1 MPEAFDD
8 KDREFVLNQARE
20 LGVRFIRMWF
30 TDILGFLKS
39 FAITIEELENALYD
53 AHLFDGAAIEGFARI
68 EESDMFAHPDPTTF
82 CVLPW
87 RPQDGGAVARMFCDI
102 KAPDGRPYESDPR
115 FILRRALESAA
126 RKGFTFYAGVEY
138 EHYYFKSPEPPI
150 ETLDQGGYFDLTPL
164 DIASDLRRETVLNL
178 EKMGIG
184 VEYSHHE
191 VGPSQHEI
199 DLRYGDALA
208 MADNAMTYRLVV
220 KEVAMRHGVYAT
232 FMPKPISES
241 NGNGMHTHLSL
252 FQGSKN
258 AFHDQ
263 QKPGGLSDTCRAFI
277 AGLLKYAPEMT
288 LVLNQWVNSY
298 KRLAPGF
305 EAPVYLTWAH
315 KSRSDLIRIPSTRKG
330 GESDTRVELRSPD
343 AACNPYLAFACMLA
357 AGLAGIEEGLPPV
370 PPVEENVFEMNEKKR
385 QDLGIRSLPGNLY
398 EATKLAEE
406 SAFLRNVFGNQL
418 FEKFIENK
426 KLEWEPYRA
435 HVTDFELKKY
445 LSIL

>member
-1 MPEAFDD
+1 MPDAFDD
-8 KDREFVLNQARE
+8 KDREFVINQARE

-39 FAITIEELENALYD
+39 FAITIEELENALYEG
-53 AHLFDGAAIEGFARI
+53 HLFDGAAIEGFARI

-102 KAPDGRPYESDPR
+102 KDPDGNPYESDPR
-115 FILRRALESAA
+115 YVLRRTLQSAA
-126 RKGFTFYAGVEY
+126 KKGFTFYAGVEY

-199 DLRYGDALA
+199 DLRYGDALT

-232 FMPKPISES
+232 FMPKPLSEE

-252 FQGSKN
+252 FQGSEN
-258 AFHDQ
+258 AFHDPE
-263 QKPGGLSDTCRAFI
+263 KPGGLSDTCQAFI
-277 AGLLKYAPEMT
+277 AGLLKYVPEMT

-298 KRLAPGF
+298 KRLVPGF
-305 EAPVYLTWAH
+305 EAPAVVTWAH
-315 KSRSDLIRIPSTRKG
+315 KRRSDLIRIPSTRKG
-330 GESDTRVELRSPD
+330 MESDTRIELRSPD
-343 AACNPYLAFACMLA
+343 SACNPYLAFACMLA
-357 AGLAGIEEGLPPV
+357 AGMAGIEEGVSPV
-370 PPVEENVFEMNEKKR
+370 SAVEENVFEMSEEKRKKQGIKR
-385 QDLGIRSLPGNLY
+385 LPGNLH
-398 EATKLAEE
+398 EATMLAEQ
-406 SAFLRNVFGNQL
+406 SDFLKNVFGNQL
-418 FEKFIENK
+418 FDKFIENK
-426 KLEWEPYRA
+426 KLEWAPYRA
-435 HVTDFELKKY
+435 HVSDFELNKY